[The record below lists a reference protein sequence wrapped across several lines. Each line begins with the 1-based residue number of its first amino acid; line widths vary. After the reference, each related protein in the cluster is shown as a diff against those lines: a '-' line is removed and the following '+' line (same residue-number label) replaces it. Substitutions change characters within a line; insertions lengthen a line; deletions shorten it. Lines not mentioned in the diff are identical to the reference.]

1 MLNAIENTMSR
12 LSRFRSRLS
21 KATVIAA
28 KALNSADYSN
38 APQARYE
45 EASSIPRVATSLP
58 FTPETI
64 WNTENAGG
72 AAALNDTDPFSF
84 RCPSVPP
91 SSGTNNQ
98 APSTFPFAMLNVSED
113 DDETMDMPIGT
124 QVSLSWLL
132 HDEYDSASY
141 PTSMDTQD
149 DFGFMSSWYVS
160 DASPKRS
167 LFSAPT
173 LSDGDSSSQYS
184 APSPA
189 TPDIDT
195 FFADYERHY
204 DDCLYNHDDNEPDMR
219 ASLGIV
225 LSESKG
231 KQREDPIDFTDG
243 DDERMS
249 RERREW
255 EWKERE
261 AELRSKVWFEGQG
274 PSRVSSQPYN
284 DIIHYANCSSTSSD
298 SQNHQHR
305 HSHRSVTDTSNQSS
319 KASHLQKV
327 DLHLP
332 IIRLDSSR
340 RLLALKLFSTWHCNI
355 PKRFV

>member
-1 MLNAIENTMSR
+1 MSR

-124 QVSLSWLL
+124 RSRSRGCCMTSTTARLIPLAWTPKMILVSCPLGTSLMHL
-132 HDEYDSASY
+132 PNDPSSPLPPSRTVIPALNTQLRLPPRQTSTPSS
-141 PTSMDTQD
+141 PTTSVITTT
-149 DFGFMSSWYVS
+149 VS
-160 DASPKRS
+160 
-167 LFSAPT
+167 T
-173 LSDGDSSSQYS
+173 
-184 APSPA
+184 
-189 TPDIDT
+189 TT
-195 FFADYERHY
+195 
-204 DDCLYNHDDNEPDMR
+204 M
-219 ASLGIV
+219 
-225 LSESKG
+225 
-231 KQREDPIDFTDG
+231 T
-243 DDERMS
+243 MS
-249 RERREW
+249 RIC
-255 EWKERE
+255 
-261 AELRSKVWFEGQG
+261 V
-274 PSRVSSQPYN
+274 
-284 DIIHYANCSSTSSD
+284 
-298 SQNHQHR
+298 
-305 HSHRSVTDTSNQSS
+305 
-319 KASHLQKV
+319 
-327 DLHLP
+327 
-332 IIRLDSSR
+332 
-340 RLLALKLFSTWHCNI
+340 RLLASSCPSQRESRGRIRSISQMGMMKG
-355 PKRFV
+355 